1 MSIHS
6 EDSHKPRAGT
16 YPPFGDN
23 LEGTLPEEDGV
34 EQRAESPSWLPDNG
48 QSRTGASA
56 DLRNPEADEATGGT
70 PDGDTEYN
78 FSGNTS
84 YSDSQD
90 TTFGQAGAAV
100 GGYSY
105 DPGSPVETTSAVPPY
120 PASLTEPAGESVKTS
135 TPSSTNSSTTG
146 KTSTGKT
153 GTGKTSTG
161 KTSTGKS
168 GTGQASPAAPGDTPT
183 APVKDNSRNR
193 TSTFSAVSRGRYK
206 PGSGTSAGAS
216 AAVGAKASSQAPA
229 RRADLVISR
238 LEPWSVMKFSFL
250 MSLVAWVVLFV
261 AVAFLYFVL
270 SSLGVFTSIEHTLGS
285 VTSSSGSSA
294 GSSIS
299 HWFAASR
306 ILGYTMLLGAVNIVL
321 ITALSTIGSMIY
333 NLVTHLGGGIEVTLR
348 ETD

>member
-6 EDSHKPRAGT
+6 QDSHNPRAGT
-16 YPPFGDN
+16 YPSFGDN
-23 LEGTLPEEDGV
+23 LEGNLPEEDGV
-34 EQRAESPSWLPDNG
+34 EQRAEPPSWLPDNG
-48 QSRTGASA
+48 QSRTGAAA
-56 DLRNPEADEATGGT
+56 DLRNPEADEAEAGT
-70 PDGDTEYN
+70 PDGDTGYS
-78 FSGNTS
+78 FSGKTS

-105 DPGSPVETTSAVPPY
+105 DPGSAADTTSAVPPY
-120 PASLTEPAGESVKTS
+120 PASLTEPAGGSAKSSTTTHSSTAKTS
-135 TPSSTNSSTTG
+135 TATSGSGTSSSASSST
-146 KTSTGKT
+146 
-153 GTGKTSTG
+153 
-161 KTSTGKS
+161 
-168 GTGQASPAAPGDTPT
+168 GQPSASMGPGAAGDSPT
-183 APVKDNSRNR
+183 AAVKDNPRNR
-193 TSTFSAVSRGRYK
+193 TSTFSGMSRGRYK
-206 PGSGTSAGAS
+206 AGSGAAAGTS
-216 AAVGAKASSQAPA
+216 AAVGARAGSQAPA

>member
-23 LEGTLPEEDGV
+23 LEGNLPEEDGV
-34 EQRAESPSWLPDNG
+34 EERAEPPSWLPDNG
-48 QSRTGASA
+48 QSRAGTAA
-56 DLRNPEADEATGGT
+56 DVRNPEADEAAAGT

-90 TTFGQAGAAV
+90 TTFGQTGAAV

-105 DPGSPVETTSAVPPY
+105 DPGSPADTTSVVPPY
-120 PASLTEPAGESVKTS
+120 PAALTEPAGGSAKTS
-135 TPSSTNSSTTG
+135 TPSSTSSSTKDSIKDKISSGNSSTGQTG
-146 KTSTGKT
+146 VGA
-153 GTGKTSTG
+153 
-161 KTSTGKS
+161 
-168 GTGQASPAAPGDTPT
+168 ASPSLSPGAAGDNLAAP
-183 APVKDNSRNR
+183 AKDNSRNNR

-206 PGSGTSAGAS
+206 PGSGTSAGTS

>member
-6 EDSHKPRAGT
+6 EDSHKPRVGT

-23 LEGTLPEEDGV
+23 LEGNLPEEDGV
-34 EQRAESPSWLPDNG
+34 EQRAEPPSWLPDG
-48 QSRTGASA
+48 GRSRTGAAA
-56 DLRNPEADEATGGT
+56 DLRNPEADEAAAGT
-70 PDGDTEYN
+70 PDGDTGYS
-78 FSGNTS
+78 FSGDTS
-84 YSDSQD
+84 YTDSQD

-100 GGYSY
+100 SGYSY
-105 DPGSPVETTSAVPPY
+105 DTGSPADATSAVPPY
-120 PASLTEPAGESVKTS
+120 PASLTEPAAGSAKTS
-135 TPSSTNSSTTG
+135 TS
-146 KTSTGKT
+146 KTSTGNSSSAT
-153 GTGKTSTG
+153 TSSATT
-161 KTSTGKS
+161 TSAP
-168 GTGQASPAAPGDTPT
+168 ASPSVSPATAGDSPT
-183 APVKDNSRNR
+183 AAVKDDARNR
-193 TSTFSAVSRGRYK
+193 TSALSAVSRGRYK
-206 PGSGTSAGAS
+206 GRSGASAGAP
-216 AAVGAKASSQAPA
+216 AAAGAKAKAAQTPA

-285 VTSSSGSSA
+285 VTSSSGSSS

>member
-23 LEGTLPEEDGV
+23 LEGNLPEEDGV
-34 EQRAESPSWLPDNG
+34 EQRAEPPSWLPDSG
-48 QSRTGASA
+48 QSRAGTAA
-56 DLRNPEADEATGGT
+56 DLRNPEADEAAAGT
-70 PDGDTEYN
+70 SDGETEYS

-84 YSDSQD
+84 YSDTQD
-90 TTFGQAGAAV
+90 TTFGQTAV

-105 DPGSPVETTSAVPPY
+105 DPGSPGDTTSAVPPY
-120 PASLTEPAGESVKTS
+120 PASLTEPAGESKTS
-135 TPSSTNSSTTG
+135 TAQSSMTTQ
-146 KTSTGKT
+146 S
-153 GTGKTSTG
+153 GTGNTS
-161 KTSTGKS
+161 SAAS
-168 GTGQASPAAPGDTPT
+168 GTGQASPSPSPGVTGDSPT
-183 APVKDNSRNR
+183 VAVKNEARNR
-193 TSTFSAVSRGRYK
+193 TSTFSAISRGRYK
-206 PGSGTSAGAS
+206 AGSGASAGAPA
-216 AAVGAKASSQAPA
+216 AAVGAKAGSQAPA

>member
-1 MSIHS
+1 MS
-6 EDSHKPRAGT
+6 P
-16 YPPFGDN
+16 
-23 LEGTLPEEDGV
+23 
-34 EQRAESPSWLPDNG
+34 
-48 QSRTGASA
+48 
-56 DLRNPEADEATGGT
+56 
-70 PDGDTEYN
+70 
-78 FSGNTS
+78 
-84 YSDSQD
+84 
-90 TTFGQAGAAV
+90 GAA
-100 GGYSY
+100 
-105 DPGSPVETTSAVPPY
+105 
-120 PASLTEPAGESVKTS
+120 
-135 TPSSTNSSTTG
+135 
-146 KTSTGKT
+146 
-153 GTGKTSTG
+153 
-161 KTSTGKS
+161 
-168 GTGQASPAAPGDTPT
+168 GDSPT
-183 APVKDNSRNR
+183 AAVKDNGRNR

-206 PGSGTSAGAS
+206 PGSGTSA
-216 AAVGAKASSQAPA
+216 AVGAKAGSQAPA

>member
-1 MSIHS
+1 M
-6 EDSHKPRAGT
+6 
-16 YPPFGDN
+16 
-23 LEGTLPEEDGV
+23 
-34 EQRAESPSWLPDNG
+34 SPS
-48 QSRTGASA
+48 AA
-56 DLRNPEADEATGGT
+56 
-70 PDGDTEYN
+70 GD
-78 FSGNTS
+78 S
-84 YSDSQD
+84 
-90 TTFGQAGAAV
+90 
-100 GGYSY
+100 
-105 DPGSPVETTSAVPPY
+105 
-120 PASLTEPAGESVKTS
+120 
-135 TPSSTNSSTTG
+135 
-146 KTSTGKT
+146 
-153 GTGKTSTG
+153 
-161 KTSTGKS
+161 
-168 GTGQASPAAPGDTPT
+168 PT
-183 APVKDNSRNR
+183 AAAKDNSRNR

-206 PGSGTSAGAS
+206 AGSGAS
-216 AAVGAKASSQAPA
+216 AAVGAKAGSQTPA

-285 VTSSSGSSA
+285 VTSSSGSSG

>member
-1 MSIHS
+1 M
-6 EDSHKPRAGT
+6 
-16 YPPFGDN
+16 
-23 LEGTLPEEDGV
+23 
-34 EQRAESPSWLPDNG
+34 EQRAEPPSWLPDNG
-48 QSRTGASA
+48 QSRTGAAA
-56 DLRNPEADEATGGT
+56 DLRNPEADEATVGT
-70 PDGDTEYN
+70 SDGDTEYN

-90 TTFGQAGAAV
+90 TTFGQTGAAV

-105 DPGSPVETTSAVPPY
+105 DPGSPADTTSAVPPY
-120 PASLTEPAGESVKTS
+120 PASLTEPAGGPAKTS
-135 TPSSTNSSTTG
+135 TPSSTNSTSTNSATKG

-153 GTGKTSTG
+153 GA
-161 KTSTGKS
+161 
-168 GTGQASPAAPGDTPT
+168 GQASPSLSPGAAGDGPT
-183 APVKDNSRNR
+183 APVKENSRNR

-216 AAVGAKASSQAPA
+216 AAVGAKAGSQAPA

>member
-23 LEGTLPEEDGV
+23 LEGNLPEEDGV
-34 EQRAESPSWLPDNG
+34 EQRAEPPSWLPDNG
-48 QSRTGASA
+48 QSRTGAAA
-56 DLRNPEADEATGGT
+56 DLRNPEADEAAAGT
-70 PDGDTEYN
+70 PDGDTGYN

-90 TTFGQAGAAV
+90 TTFGQTGAVV

-105 DPGSPVETTSAVPPY
+105 DPGSPADTTSAVPPY
-120 PASLTEPAGESVKTS
+120 PASLTEPAGGSAKTS
-135 TPSSTNSSTTG
+135 TSKPSAGKSSAGKPSSAKPS
-146 KTSTGKT
+146 
-153 GTGKTSTG
+153 
-161 KTSTGKS
+161 
-168 GTGQASPAAPGDTPT
+168 TGQASPSMSPPAPADSPT
-183 APVKDNSRNR
+183 TAVKDNSRNR

-206 PGSGTSAGAS
+206 AGSGAS
-216 AAVGAKASSQAPA
+216 AAVGAKAGSQTPA

-285 VTSSSGSSA
+285 VTSSSGSSG

>member
-1 MSIHS
+1 M
-6 EDSHKPRAGT
+6 
-16 YPPFGDN
+16 
-23 LEGTLPEEDGV
+23 LTL
-34 EQRAESPSWLPDNG
+34 
-48 QSRTGASA
+48 
-56 DLRNPEADEATGGT
+56 
-70 PDGDTEYN
+70 
-78 FSGNTS
+78 
-84 YSDSQD
+84 
-90 TTFGQAGAAV
+90 
-100 GGYSY
+100 
-105 DPGSPVETTSAVPPY
+105 
-120 PASLTEPAGESVKTS
+120 
-135 TPSSTNSSTTG
+135 
-146 KTSTGKT
+146 
-153 GTGKTSTG
+153 
-161 KTSTGKS
+161 
-168 GTGQASPAAPGDTPT
+168 
-183 APVKDNSRNR
+183 
-193 TSTFSAVSRGRYK
+193 
-206 PGSGTSAGAS
+206 
-216 AAVGAKASSQAPA
+216 
-229 RRADLVISR
+229 SR

>member
-6 EDSHKPRAGT
+6 EDSHKTRAGT
-16 YPPFGDN
+16 YPPLGDN
-23 LEGTLPEEDGV
+23 LEGNLPEEDGV
-34 EQRAESPSWLPDNG
+34 EQRAEPPSWVPDNG
-48 QSRTGASA
+48 QSRTGAAA
-56 DLRNPEADEATGGT
+56 DLRNPEADEAEAGT
-70 PDGDTEYN
+70 LDGDTTGYS
-78 FSGNTS
+78 FSGKTS
-84 YSDSQD
+84 YSDSED
-90 TTFGQAGAAV
+90 TTFGQAGPAV

-105 DPGSPVETTSAVPPY
+105 DPGSPADTTSAVPPY
-120 PASLTEPAGESVKTS
+120 PASLTEPAAESAK
-135 TPSSTNSSTTG
+135 SSATANSSTGT
-146 KTSTGKT
+146 TSSA
-153 GTGKTSTG
+153 TS
-161 KTSTGKS
+161 STR
-168 GTGQASPAAPGDTPT
+168 QASPSESPGPADDSPT
-183 APVKDNSRNR
+183 ATVKDPARDR

-206 PGSGTSAGAS
+206 AGSGAATGAP
-216 AAVGAKASSQAPA
+216 AAVGAKAGSQAPA